1 MSNALADSA
10 LRTVLLAPAPRYN
23 TLPGRVLWSGGHV
36 FKVLKLVFNTSSL
49 CSSHTLHVTNQFSE
63 YK

>member
-10 LRTVLLAPAPRYN
+10 LRTVLLAPAPHYDN

-36 FKVLKLVFNTSSL
+36 FKVLKLVF
-49 CSSHTLHVTNQFSE
+49 
-63 YK
+63 